1 MGGRGASIK
10 SLIAKYENHKK
21 KISNSSS
28 AITRAE
34 RKKLIE
40 AGYLK
45 REEKK
50 ATPKSES
57 KNSFDRAKEIKNFS
71 NHDYRKENT
80 PRGAKSFATMFQK
93 NGSLTNGVLAHGEEY
108 VIAKWANQKGYKNL
122 DKKSKAD
129 IGKIIGEYAKG
140 YNPKLSRVVTS
151 NEWDWYK
158 Y

>member
-1 MGGRGASIK
+1 MGGRGASVK
-10 SLIAKYENHKK
+10 SIIAKYENHKK

-80 PRGAKSFATMFQK
+80 PRGAKSFITMFQK
-93 NGSLTNGVLAHGEEY
+93 NGGLNGVLALGEEY

-122 DKKSKAD
+122 DKKPKAE

-140 YNPKLSRVVTS
+140 YNPKLSRVVNS

>member
-10 SLIAKYENHKK
+10 SIIAKYENHKK
-21 KISNSSS
+21 KIHNSSS
-28 AITRAE
+28 GITRVE

-40 AGYLK
+40 AGYFK

-50 ATPKSES
+50 STPKNES
-57 KNSFDRAKEIKNFS
+57 KNFS

-93 NGSLTNGVLAHGEEY
+93 NGSLTNGILAHGEEY

-122 DKKSKAD
+122 DKKSKSD

-140 YNPKLSRVVTS
+140 HNVKLSRVVNS
-151 NEWDWYK
+151 NEWDWHK

>member
-1 MGGRGASIK
+1 MGGRGASVK
-10 SLIAKYENHKK
+10 SIIAKYENHKK

-28 AITRAE
+28 PITRAE

-57 KNSFDRAKEIKNFS
+57 KNSFDRVKEIKSFS

-80 PRGAKSFATMFQK
+80 PRGAKSFITMFQK
-93 NGSLTNGVLAHGEEY
+93 NGGLNGVLAHGKEY

-122 DKKSKAD
+122 DKKSKSD

-140 YNPKLSRVVTS
+140 YNPKLSRVVNS
-151 NEWDWYK
+151 HEWDWYK

>member
-1 MGGRGASIK
+1 MGGRGASVK
-10 SLIAKYENHKK
+10 SIIAKYENHKK

-50 ATPKSES
+50 ATPKNES
-57 KNSFDRAKEIKNFS
+57 KNSFDRAKEIKSFS

-80 PRGAKSFATMFQK
+80 PRGAKSFATTFQK
-93 NGSLTNGVLAHGEEY
+93 
-108 VIAKWANQKGYKNL
+108 K
-122 DKKSKAD
+122 
-129 IGKIIGEYAKG
+129 
-140 YNPKLSRVVTS
+140 
-151 NEWDWYK
+151 
-158 Y
+158 

>member
-1 MGGRGASIK
+1 MGGRGASVK
-10 SLIAKYENHKK
+10 SIITKYENHKK

-122 DKKSKAD
+122 DKKPKSE

-140 YNPKLSRVVTS
+140 YNPKLSRVVNS
-151 NEWDWYK
+151 HEWDWYK